1 MVNKNPLLTSWNT
14 PYKIAP
20 FDKILDCHFSEALEI
35 AMEYELQE
43 VQEISENSDPPTFE
57 NTIHALL
64 NSGNL
69 LKRVL
74 SVFYTLVSAD
84 SNTQREKLMTE
95 FSPKLSS
102 HSSKITSNEKLFNRI
117 QELFEKIDSLN
128 LLPEEQR
135 LLEKIHQDYLRAGAA
150 LNDQS
155 KKRMK
160 AVSYT
165 HLTLPTKA

>member
-20 FDKILDCHFSEALEI
+20 FDEILDDHFSEAVER

-43 VQEISENSDPPTFE
+43 IQEISENSDPPTFE

-64 NSGNL
+64 KSGNL
-69 LKRVL
+69 LERVL

-102 HSSKITSNEKLFNRI
+102 HL
-117 QELFEKIDSLN
+117 SL
-128 LLPEEQR
+128 
-135 LLEKIHQDYLRAGAA
+135 IHI
-150 LNDQS
+150 
-155 KKRMK
+155 
-160 AVSYT
+160 
-165 HLTLPTKA
+165 